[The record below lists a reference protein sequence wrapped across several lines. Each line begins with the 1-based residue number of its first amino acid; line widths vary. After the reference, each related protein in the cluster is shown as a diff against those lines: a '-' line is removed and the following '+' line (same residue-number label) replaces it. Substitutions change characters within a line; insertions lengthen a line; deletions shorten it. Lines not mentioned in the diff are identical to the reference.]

1 MTVWTDRALSQ
12 VLGGVSEVLGS
23 PFPDNPAPSG
33 PMPQDPA
40 PTAPVT
46 SRDQLTKLERAK
58 LTYMGIDPDTAPIPE
73 INRALGRDQPA
84 SPPPPPP
91 PPGSSAPTTPAGTP
105 PPPGLSGAGAEA
117 AKRLDAALA
126 KNHSALNDAD
136 DKLAD
141 ALLQAS
147 SSSADGRKRLQSLQ
161 QEVIDQVTKLGS
173 SLDTATGQQ
182 QFAEFLQGKTDDI
195 LNVLKTAG
203 LDSDSQA
210 RVLDGLSARYQALQN
225 KPGEDPHTK
234 AGTGDDPHTPSGGD
248 STTTP
253 AGGGDTTPGSGEGDG
268 TGTGNDPLL
277 DGLASDPLM
286 SRLGMMAGPAMGALG
301 SLPGAL
307 GSSLGGGGGLGGG
320 GLGDLGSAIG
330 GALRDGGHD
339 PELASDEHADS
350 LKDPAASHTSDDK
363 SDDGTQPAGLHD
375 PGDKGDKSD
384 KGDKAGAE
392 NAGSGNTPAPS
403 APAASGQTPAPS
415 TQVQL
420 PDQSLRTAANG
431 ALAQAGRQVLAGQSI
446 DDAYAA
452 ANLQLPPLG
461 SPVNAPIAPSRLQF
475 GDVGQFTDHR
485 VMALDKDHVWLNGQ
499 VTPIDQLE
507 TGPNFL
513 GWTRQSA
520 PTATTVT
527 AAATAP
533 APSAAAPPAI

>member
-23 PFPDNPAPSG
+23 PFPENPAPSG
-33 PMPQDPA
+33 PLPRDPA
-40 PTAPVT
+40 PTVPVT
-46 SRDQLTKLERAK
+46 SRDELTKLDRAK
-58 LTYMGIDPDTAPIPE
+58 LTYMGIDPDTAPMPE
-73 INRALGRDQPA
+73 INKALGRDQPA

-91 PPGSSAPTTPAGTP
+91 PGSPGPTTPAGTPP

-147 SSSADGRKRLQSLQ
+147 SSSAEGRQRLQSLQ
-161 QEVIDQVTKLGS
+161 QEVIDQVTKLGP

-225 KPGEDPHTK
+225 K
-234 AGTGDDPHTPSGGD
+234 TGDDPRTTSGGD
-248 STTTP
+248 PAPTP
-253 AGGGDTTPGSGEGDG
+253 AGAGGGDTPAGAGDG
-268 TGTGNDPLL
+268 TGSGSDPLL
-277 DGLASDPLM
+277 DGLASAPLM
-286 SRLGMMAGPAMGALG
+286 SRLGMMAGPALGALG

-339 PELASDEHADS
+339 PELASDEHADP
-350 LKDPAASHTSDDK
+350 LKDPSGSHISDDK
-363 SDDGTQPAGLHD
+363 SEDRTQPAGLHD
-375 PGDKGDKSD
+375 PGDKGDKQ
-384 KGDKAGAE
+384 DKAGTE
-392 NAGSGNTPAPS
+392 NAGSGTTPAPP
-403 APAASGQTPAPS
+403 APAAPGQAPTPS

-420 PDQSLRTAANG
+420 PDQSVRTAANG
-431 ALAQAGRQVLAGQSI
+431 ALAQAGRAVLSGDSI
-446 DDAYAA
+446 DDAYAG

-461 SPVNAPIAPSRLQF
+461 SPVNTPIAPSRLQF
-475 GDVGQFTDHR
+475 GDVGQYTDHR
-485 VMALDKDHVWLNGQ
+485 VMALDKDHVWLNGE

-513 GWTRQSA
+513 GWTRQST
-520 PTATTVT
+520 PTTTAVT
-527 AAATAP
+527 TAATAP
-533 APSAAAPPAI
+533 APPAPAPPTT